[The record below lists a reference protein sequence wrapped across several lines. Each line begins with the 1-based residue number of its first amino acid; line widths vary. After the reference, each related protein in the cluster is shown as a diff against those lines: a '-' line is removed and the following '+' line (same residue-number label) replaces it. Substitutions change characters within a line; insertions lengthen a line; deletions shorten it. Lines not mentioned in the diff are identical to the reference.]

1 MLATSELPRIGLQA
15 VRQAIARSEIRLR
28 HGALAAGLLAS
39 KLPAT
44 KLLARR
50 LADWKRTRLSP
61 DVDAVV
67 LAWIGSHVPS
77 QRPSALS

>member
-1 MLATSELPRIGLQA
+1 MHYTSELPRVGLQA
-15 VRQAIARSEIRLR
+15 LRHAIARSEIHLR
-28 HGALAAGLLAS
+28 HGALAASLLAS
-39 KLPAT
+39 RLTAS

-50 LADWKRTRLSP
+50 LADWKRTRVSP

>member
-1 MLATSELPRIGLQA
+1 MHYTSELPRAGLQ
-15 VRQAIARSEIRLR
+15 VLRHAIARSEIHLR
-28 HGALAAGLLAS
+28 HGALAASLLPS
-39 KLPAT
+39 KLMAT

-50 LADWKRTRLSP
+50 LADWKRTRVSP